1 MCKLVEMKVGNRY
14 IWIADIKKAYIEN
27 IVNSI
32 SKCKE
37 IDKVVL
43 FGSAL
48 EERCRDTSDV
58 DIAVFGK
65 HSKGEMFRMKSYND
79 FVDSVIS
86 FGELQDYDMLYFDS
100 RKKYDG
106 AIMTDIAAGEVLYE
120 RG

>member
-1 MCKLVEMKVGNRY
+1 MCKLVEMKVNGRNIR
-14 IWIADIKKAYIEN
+14 IADIKKTYVEN
-27 IVNSI
+27 IISNI
-32 SKCKE
+32 SKCGA

-48 EERCRDTSDV
+48 EERCSDTSDV

-65 HSKGEMFRMKSYND
+65 YTKGEMFKMKSYND

-86 FGELQDYDMLYFDS
+86 FGEVQDYDMLYFDS
-100 RKKYDG
+100 RREYDG
-106 AIMTDIAAGEVLYE
+106 AIMADIEAGEVLYE